1 MKRLI
6 HSFLLPLLIATLAQA
21 CSSCGSSPQPDVPVP
36 DVASESVKEA
46 MQEQQA
52 AWDSVPPSAEDLQ
65 WRKDINE
72 QMSKSAFKDLKD
84 AELEQQ
90 LREWTREYR
99 VSCDTA
105 VFNRFK
111 NALQDEIYQTW
122 GKKNKALTKELK
134 KEMSV
139 ALEGCRVNRAGD

>member
-1 MKRLI
+1 MKRI
-6 HSFLLPLLIATLAQA
+6 SHTFLLPLLISALAQA
-21 CSSCGSSPQPDVPVP
+21 CSSCSSSPQPEVPVP

-52 AWDSVPPSAEDLQ
+52 AWDSVPPSAEESQ
-65 WRKDINE
+65 WVKDINE
-72 QMSKSAFKDLKD
+72 RMSKSAFKDLKD
-84 AELEQQ
+84 AELEQR

-122 GKKNKALTKELK
+122 KRKNKTLTKELK
-134 KEMSV
+134 MQMSV
-139 ALEGCRVNRAGD
+139 ARDSCMAGKGE